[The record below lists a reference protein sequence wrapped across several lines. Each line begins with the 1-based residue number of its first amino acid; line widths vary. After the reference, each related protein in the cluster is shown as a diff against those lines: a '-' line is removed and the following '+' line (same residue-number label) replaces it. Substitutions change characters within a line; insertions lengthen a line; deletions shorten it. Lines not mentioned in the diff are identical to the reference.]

1 MTTRKRPLVIIFLAL
16 VVGAMLGTLLGELLG
31 MILPPGVVRELFL
44 RSVSVALTPTTIDLL
59 VLKFT
64 LGFSLKLNFSGI
76 IGLGVSYYLL
86 RYFR

>member
-1 MTTRKRPLVIIFLAL
+1 MTTPHRPLIIIILAL
-16 VVGAMLGTLLGELLG
+16 IIGAMLGTLLGDLLG
-31 MILPPGVVRELFL
+31 MILPPGVVKELFL
-44 RSVSVALTPTTIDLL
+44 RSVAVSLNPTTLDLL

-76 IGLGVSYYLL
+76 IGLGVAYYLL